1 MKFSSSAD
9 YFAPSFTSPLF
20 RMRLSRYEA
29 TPEGEFGIN
38 PHVDT
43 SFFTLLA
50 TTDHAGLVVFSP
62 GKARWVRARH
72 VEGTKKVNKV
82 RRTIHEGG
90 GDQKLT

>member
-1 MKFSSSAD
+1 MTFSSFAD
-9 YFAPSFTSPLF
+9 YFAPSFSSPLF
-20 RMRLSRYEA
+20 RMRLARYEA

-62 GKARWVRARH
+62 GRGRWVRARH
-72 VEGTKKVNKV
+72 VEGGQGV
-82 RRTIHEGG
+82 
-90 GDQKLT
+90 